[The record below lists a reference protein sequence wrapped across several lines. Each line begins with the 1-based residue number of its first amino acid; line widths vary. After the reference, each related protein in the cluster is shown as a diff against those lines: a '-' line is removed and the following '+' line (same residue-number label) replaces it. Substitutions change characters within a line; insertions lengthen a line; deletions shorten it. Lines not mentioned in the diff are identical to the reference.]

1 MGWLLAALLSPFAPA
16 LPAQSSPQAP
26 AAGSP
31 APGDQDRLRP
41 DLAFS
46 LGEDFSLDTAA
57 FATWTLRIRGPIRAE
72 DFAAAMRVEQR
83 CLAEGIEVS
92 EAEVQAQL
100 DAELSERLE
109 KAFSGDREAWLKE
122 VQQDGLTE
130 RGLRLARSQA
140 IRQELLSKRL
150 TAAHWT
156 PREERL
162 KRLWEFRYG
171 PRGRGLVLRGLQ
183 RRIINEFDPAT
194 MDATAYN
201 RHGDE
206 LRAEAIAELE
216 ELRARA
222 LAGESFSGLARR
234 LSDDPESKENGG
246 RLPGE
251 FWNPEGW
258 PDSVRDALLSLQPGE
273 ISAPLTGRGGI
284 WIFELLSVADN
295 PLEQVR
301 DALYA
306 EMLANGPESDE
317 VAAFVDALAQEL
329 PLEVLPAL
337 YAPNLETPEGW
348 LAPVVRVG
356 DREYSAAEYDA
367 WLRRNEGE
375 LMAQR
380 QALLACV
387 ELAGRRAGI
396 ELSEEQIE
404 KRIEVDRQL
413 IIEEA
418 FKGRPE
424 LWENDLRLRR
434 RTLEIWRQEARERAR
449 MDLTLEALLFADE
462 AWLEQHLRF
471 QWSERY
477 GADGVQV
484 EARQIVKNIPVG
496 PREEGEH
503 ERRYMNR
510 VSEAAV
516 PLYHALEQIKER
528 TQDGED
534 FGALAKRES
543 EDADSARLGGVPPG
557 GFQFLSFDE
566 VTRSALMN
574 AKIGEVIGPYQA
586 GQRMFL
592 FEVLSKRSVPYETE
606 RARLLEEARGKR
618 LPAIETGILKNQ
630 LFKPDQVRFEA
641 GLYR

>member
-1 MGWLLAALLSPFAPA
+1 MGWLLAALFA
-16 LPAQSSPQAP
+16 LLQAP
-26 AAGSP
+26 AWAQTSP
-31 APGDQDRLRP
+31 AAGQLEAGQDQDRLRP
-41 DLAFS
+41 DLAFT
-46 LGEDFSLDTAA
+46 LGEDIALDNAA
-57 FATWTLRIRGPIRAE
+57 YATWILRIRGPIRAE
-72 DFAAAMRVEQR
+72 DFAAAMRIEQR
-83 CLAEGIEVS
+83 CAAEGIEVA

-100 DAELSERLE
+100 EAELGERLE

-122 VQQDGLTE
+122 VQQEGLTE
-130 RGLRLARSQA
+130 RGLRTARSQA
-140 IRQELLSKRL
+140 IRQELLAKRL

-156 PREERL
+156 PKEDRL
-162 KRLWEFRYG
+162 QRLWEFRYG
-171 PRGRGLVLRGLQ
+171 PQGRGMVLRGLQ
-183 RRIINEFDPAT
+183 RRIVNEFDPAT
-194 MDATAYN
+194 MDATSYN
-201 RHGDE
+201 RRGDE
-206 LRAEAIAELE
+206 LRTEAIAELA

-234 LSDDPESKENGG
+234 LSDDVESKASGG

-258 PDSVRDALLSLQPGE
+258 PDEIREALLALQPGE
-273 ISAPLTGRGGI
+273 ISAPLLGRGGV
-284 WIFELLSVADN
+284 WIFELISATEN
-295 PLEQVR
+295 PLEEVR
-301 DALYA
+301 DRLYA
-306 EMLANGPESDE
+306 DMLASGPETDE
-317 VAAFVDALAQEL
+317 ISAYVDGLAPEL

-337 YAPNLETPEGW
+337 YAPKLDDAAGW
-348 LAPVVRVG
+348 QAPVVRVG
-356 DREYSAAEYDA
+356 SREYNAADYDA

-375 LMAQR
+375 LIAQR
-380 QALLACV
+380 LALLASV
-387 ELAGRRAGI
+387 EQAGKRAGI
-396 ELSEEQIE
+396 EISEEQIE
-404 KRIEVDRQL
+404 ARIELDKQL

-424 LWENDLRLRR
+424 LWENDLRSRR
-434 RTLEIWRQEARERAR
+434 RTTDTWLQEARERAR
-449 MDLTLEALLFADE
+449 MDLTAEALLFADE
-462 AWLEQHLRF
+462 NWLEQHLRF

-484 EARQIVKNIPVG
+484 EARQIVKNIQVSA
-496 PREEGEH
+496 REEGEH

-516 PLYHALEQIKER
+516 PLYHALEKIKER

-543 EDADSARLGGVPPG
+543 EDSESARLGGVPPG

-574 AKIGEVIGPYQA
+574 AKLGEVVGPFQS

-606 RARLLEEARGKR
+606 RAVLLEEARGKR
-618 LPAIETGILKNQ
+618 LPAIETGIMKNK
-630 LFKPDQVRFEA
+630 LFKPEQVRFEA